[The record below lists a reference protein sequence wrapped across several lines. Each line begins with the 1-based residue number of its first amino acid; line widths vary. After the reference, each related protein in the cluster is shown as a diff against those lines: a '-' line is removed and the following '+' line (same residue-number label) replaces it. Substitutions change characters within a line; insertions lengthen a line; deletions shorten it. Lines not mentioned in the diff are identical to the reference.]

1 MFMLVLFTIAEMWKK
16 PKCPSTDKWINKMW
30 FIHTMYVYTYIGSLI
45 LCMCLHTIEDYS
57 AVKKNENL
65 PFAIA

>member
-30 FIHTMYVYTYIGSLI
+30 FIHTMYVYTYIGSHI
-45 LCMCLHTIEDYS
+45 
-57 AVKKNENL
+57 
-65 PFAIA
+65 